1 MISAIDDGNEGT
13 SMAQVVDRSRWFR
26 PPRPHGHVREE
37 RSVSFLELFYD
48 LVFVL
53 LIAQIAH
60 TLADHVTWAGVRD
73 FVVVFGLIWIA
84 WVNGTL
90 YHDLHGDDDGR
101 SRTYI
106 FTQMSLL
113 VLLAVFTG
121 HAADDADDGRGFA
134 IVYTLLLLLIA
145 WQWFDVRRFD
155 TPDWRKVAGN
165 YVMGMVV
172 IAVIVLAS
180 IFIDDPA
187 TRVWVWAVAVGLT
200 LIGNV
205 AALFLPVTQ
214 EMIEAIAPTESLV
227 ERFGLFTII
236 VLGEVVVGVADG
248 VSSAEHNVVTIA
260 TGVLAMWIGFG
271 FWWNYFDFVGG
282 RLPLAGRG
290 PLSWV
295 GAHLPLS
302 ICISAAGAG
311 MVGLIEHAGDSRTPA
326 ATAWLLGGATAGVAL
341 SIAALTFLISPH
353 PARRAVPYTLVGAA
367 VAALVVAAVRP
378 GPLILAGVL
387 WLLMGAVWF
396 EGFTRHARQGISIAD
411 RV

>member
-1 MISAIDDGNEGT
+1 MAKAIDP
-13 SMAQVVDRSRWFR
+13 ARWFR
-26 PPRPHGHVREE
+26 PPRPHGDVIED

-60 TLADHVTWAGVRD
+60 TLADQVTWAGVRD

-90 YHDLHGDDDGR
+90 YHDLHGGEDGR

-113 VLLAVFTG
+113 VLLAVYAG

-134 IVYTLLLLLIA
+134 VVYTLLLLFIS

-155 TPDWRKVAGN
+155 TPEWRRVAGR

-172 IAVIVLAS
+172 IAAIVLVS
-180 IFIDDPA
+180 IFVDDPT
-187 TRVWVWAVAVGLT
+187 TRVWFWAVAVGLT

-205 AALFLPVTQ
+205 AAVFRPQTA
-214 EMIEAIAPTESLV
+214 EMTAAISPTESLV

-248 VSSAEHNVVTIA
+248 VSSSEHNVVTIL

-282 RLPLAGRG
+282 RVPGTGRRQVG
-290 PLSWV
+290 WV

-302 ICISAAGAG
+302 IAISAAGAG
-311 MVGLIEHAGDSRTPA
+311 MVSLIEHAGESRTPA
-326 ATAWLLGGATAGVAL
+326 ATAWLVGGATACVAL
-341 SIAALTFLISPH
+341 SIAALTFSIRTH
-353 PARRAVPYTLVGAA
+353 PARRAAPYTLALAAAGALA
-367 VAALVVAAVRP
+367 VAAVRP
-378 GPLILAGVL
+378 RPWVLAGVL
-387 WLLMGAVWF
+387 WLLLGLVWF
-396 EGFTRHARQGISIAD
+396 EAFTRHARHGVSIAD

>member
-1 MISAIDDGNEGT
+1 MTNT
-13 SMAQVVDRSRWFR
+13 TDRARWFR
-26 PPRPHGHVREE
+26 PPRPHGHVEE
-37 RSVSFLELFYD
+37 DRSVSFIELFYD

-84 WVNGTL
+84 WINGTL
-90 YHDLHGDDDGR
+90 YHDLHGGDDGR

-121 HAADDADDGRGFA
+121 HAADDATDGRGFA
-134 IVYTLLLLLIA
+134 IVYTLLLLFIA

-155 TPDWRKVAGN
+155 TPEWRRVAGR
-165 YVMGMVV
+165 YVAGMLM

-180 IFIDDPA
+180 IFVDNPT
-187 TRVWVWAVAVGLT
+187 TRVWFWAVAVGLT
-200 LIGNV
+200 ALGNAASTFSPRTEEMI
-205 AALFLPVTQ
+205 AAL
-214 EMIEAIAPTESLV
+214 APTHSMV

-248 VSSAEHNVVTIA
+248 VASSEHNFVTILTA
-260 TGVLAMWIGFG
+260 ILAMWVGFG

-282 RLPLAGRG
+282 RLPGAGRKQFG
-290 PLSWV
+290 WMFAHFPLSV
-295 GAHLPLS
+295 S
-302 ICISAAGAG
+302 ISAAGAG
-311 MVGLIEHAGDSRTPA
+311 MVGLIEHAGESRTPA
-326 ATAWLLGGATAGVAL
+326 PTAWLVAGATAGVAL
-341 SIAALTFLISPH
+341 SIVALTFSIGTH
-353 PARRAVPYTLVGAA
+353 PARRAVPYTLTAAAGAA
-367 VAALVVAAVRP
+367 LIAAAIRPTPWLLAAV
-378 GPLILAGVL
+378 L
-387 WLLMGAVWF
+387 WALMGMVWF
-396 EGFTRHARQGISIAD
+396 EAFTRHARQGIAITD